1 VTPLRLNRQLAMNS
15 TRTASI
21 VTFLV
26 GSTGLSLL
34 ILGEST
40 IPVIGGALLTSAAA
54 IYLTRHFWRETARRG
69 DRTTNAQMRAMAA
82 EVSKFSADLHSFS
95 ESLSNQTNDVS
106 NRVTAFSK
114 GILEYVSQLELD
126 LDAVTSDLDTVSS
139 GLDKVTNTLDRM
151 TDKVESVGDSIRKAR
166 DLADQKAQRYRDEV
180 LTQVSGVVGIYQ
192 VLQPRVPYPGFGGW
206 AIDGGCAR
214 HFVSKILTD
223 RPQVIVE
230 MGSGLSTIL
239 AAQALDLIG
248 IEGQVISLEH
258 DESWV
263 EHTKSIVEQHG
274 VAHRCRVVHAPLVDT
289 VVDGKSYKWYDLTK
303 VELPE
308 QIHLVLVD
316 GPPKSTGPLARYPAI
331 PLLYDRLRTG
341 ATVLIDDAARPDERE
356 ALARWAEMYPALS
369 VNFVE
374 GSKGLAEIV
383 KGPE

>member
-1 VTPLRLNRQLAMNS
+1 MNS

-21 VTFLV
+21 VAFLV

-34 ILGEST
+34 ILGESAL
-40 IPVIGGALLTSAAA
+40 PVVGGALLTSAAA
-54 IYLTRHFWRETARRG
+54 IYMTRHFWREAGRRS
-69 DRTTNAQMRAMAA
+69 DRTTTVHTRVMAA
-82 EVSKFSADLHSFS
+82 EVSKLSADLHSVS
-95 ESLSNQTNDVS
+95 ESLSNQTDDVS

-126 LDAVTSDLDTVSS
+126 VDAVTDDLNEVTSR
-139 GLDKVTNTLDRM
+139 LDGM
-151 TDKVESVGDSIRKAR
+151 TGKVESVGDSIRKAR

-239 AAQALDLIG
+239 AAQAMDLTG

-258 DESWV
+258 DESWA

-274 VAHRCRVVHAPLVDT
+274 VAHRCRIVHAPLVDT
-289 VVDGKSYKWYDLTK
+289 IVDGKSYKWYDLTK
-303 VELPE
+303 AELPE

-331 PLLYDRLRTG
+331 PLLYDSLRTG

>member
-1 VTPLRLNRQLAMNS
+1 MNS
-15 TRTASI
+15 TRTVSLVAF
-21 VTFLV
+21 VV
-26 GSTGLSLL
+26 GSAGLSLL
-34 ILGEST
+34 LLGEST

-54 IYLTRHFWRETARRG
+54 IYLTRHFWRETGRRG
-69 DRTTNAQMRAMAA
+69 DRTANAQMRAMAA
-82 EVSKFSADLHSFS
+82 GMSKFRADLHSAS
-95 ESLSNQTNDVS
+95 ESLSNQTDDVS

-126 LDAVTSDLDTVSS
+126 LDAVTSDLEKVSTR
-139 GLDKVTNTLDRM
+139 LDKMTSRLDGM
-151 TDKVESVGDSIRKAR
+151 TGDVKSVGDSIRKTR

-192 VLQPRVPYPGFGGW
+192 VLQPRVPYPTFGGW
-206 AIDGGCAR
+206 AIDGGSAR
-214 HFVSKILTD
+214 HFISKILTD

-239 AAQALDLIG
+239 AAQAMDVIG

-258 DESWV
+258 DESWA
-263 EHTKSIVEQHG
+263 EHARSMVEQHG

-289 VVDGKSYKWYDLTK
+289 IVDGESYKWYDLTK
-303 VELPE
+303 AELPE
-308 QIHLVLVD
+308 QIELVLVD

-331 PLLYDRLRTG
+331 PLLYDSLRIG

-356 ALARWAEMYPALS
+356 ALARWAEMYPDLS
-369 VNFVE
+369 VTFVE

-383 KGPE
+383 KGAE